1 MLRPYENPTP
11 NKALLQI
18 ATFSD
23 STHHYFA

>member
-18 ATFSD
+18 ATFSN
-23 STHHYFA
+23 STHYYFA